1 LSKYTVRNI
10 FLALI
15 ASGVLKLGFA
25 NNIED
30 FPCLIVKNGATNS
43 FITHD
48 PNWDDQILVVNK
60 KKIHD
65 LHVMLKPYEE
75 IKICGTYSEFGIIF
89 EGLNQQYIA
98 TATISNNNLELT
110 AIDLFPQNQLK
121 YQVQHQS
128 KSLLEIELLN

>member
-1 LSKYTVRNI
+1 MFGGIV
-10 FLALI
+10 
-15 ASGVLKLGFA
+15 KLGFA
-25 NNIED
+25 DTVNY
-30 FPCLIVKNGATNS
+30 FPCLVVKNGATNS

-65 LHVMLKPYEE
+65 LHIMLKPYEE

-98 TATISNNNLELT
+98 SATISNNNLDLT
-110 AIDLFPQNQLK
+110 TIDLFPENQLK
-121 YQVQHQS
+121 YQVLRQF

>member
-1 LSKYTVRNI
+1 MFGGIV
-10 FLALI
+10 
-15 ASGVLKLGFA
+15 KLVFA
-25 NNIED
+25 DNVNY
-30 FPCLIVKNGATNS
+30 FPCLVVKNGATNS

-65 LHVMLKPYEE
+65 LHIMLKPYEE

-98 TATISNNNLELT
+98 SATIGNNNLELT
-110 AIDLFPQNQLK
+110 KIDLFPDNQLK
-121 YQVQHQS
+121 YQVLRQF